1 MVHSRTVYTALFAI
15 AGSASSVLAV
25 PISSSSSSSAPASST
40 LAAIATATTSG
51 IGIAPASTSGLVVP
65 SGSVPNSRRSEAV
78 DVFIDNVNKFEDGEE
93 DEEIENVCPSSFL
106 QKFTLIHLLFSF
118 HLLPLLLPLL
128 LPPPPP
134 HHHPLVYDKQKLDLA
149 LIPVPVPILFPAH
162 EEHHVMDAMIP
173 KHPGPSGSDIK
184 SNKEEVTLGINIGA
198 RTPIEEDEEP
208 LIPKTPS
215 ALDSSLASDPTQPTS
230 LRKKLG
236 NGLKTSVSNVLSG
249 FTAGHGTPGA
259 PSVKPGNPSSATN

>member
-25 PISSSSSSSAPASST
+25 PISSSSSSSAGSTSST
-40 LAAIATATTSG
+40 LAAIATTTTSG
-51 IGIAPASTSGLVVP
+51 IGIAPASTSSLVVP

-78 DVFIDNVNKFEDGEE
+78 DVFVDNVNKFEDGEE
-93 DEEIENVCPSSFL
+93 DEEIENESTSG
-106 QKFTLIHLLFSF
+106 
-118 HLLPLLLPLL
+118 
-128 LPPPPP
+128 
-134 HHHPLVYDKQKLDLA
+134 LA
-149 LIPVPVPILFPAH
+149 P
-162 EEHHVMDAMIP
+162 
-173 KHPGPSGSDIK
+173 
-184 SNKEEVTLGINIGA
+184 
-198 RTPIEEDEEP
+198 PIEEDEEP

-249 FTAGHGTPGA
+249 FTTGHGTPGA

>member
-1 MVHSRTVYTALFAI
+1 MVHSRAVYTALFAI
-15 AGSASSVLAV
+15 AGSASSVLAF
-25 PISSSSSSSAPASST
+25 PISSSSSSSAGSTSST
-40 LAAIATATTSG
+40 LAATATASS
-51 IGIAPASTSGLVVP
+51 IGIAPASTSGLVVL

-78 DVFIDNVNKFEDGEE
+78 DVFVDNVNKFEDGEE
-93 DEEIENVCPSSFL
+93 DEEIEN
-106 QKFTLIHLLFSF
+106 
-118 HLLPLLLPLL
+118 
-128 LPPPPP
+128 
-134 HHHPLVYDKQKLDLA
+134 KLDLA

-173 KHPGPSGSDIK
+173 KHLDPSGYDIK
-184 SNKEEVTLGINIGA
+184 SVEEEVTLGINIGA

>member
-25 PISSSSSSSAPASST
+25 PISSSSSSSAPTSST

-51 IGIAPASTSGLVVP
+51 IGIAPAFTSGLVVP
-65 SGSVPNSRRSEAV
+65 FGSVPNSRRSEAV
-78 DVFIDNVNKFEDGEE
+78 DVFVDDVNDKFKDEEE
-93 DEEIENVCPSSFL
+93 DEEN
-106 QKFTLIHLLFSF
+106 
-118 HLLPLLLPLL
+118 
-128 LPPPPP
+128 
-134 HHHPLVYDKQKLDLA
+134 KLDLA

-162 EEHHVMDAMIP
+162 EKHHVMDAMIP
-173 KHPGPSGSDIK
+173 KHLDPSGSDIK
-184 SNKEEVTLGINIGA
+184 SDEEEVTLGINIGA